1 MTVAESIY
9 EQVKE
14 LPEPLAREV
23 LNFIARLRHR
33 QDENDSS
40 DLMNAQAASLAPVW
54 DNAEDKV
61 WDDA

>member
-1 MTVAESIY
+1 MTFADRIY

-23 LNFIARLRHR
+23 FTFVENLRRRQTDADAR
-33 QDENDSS
+33 
-40 DLMNAQAASLAPVW
+40 DLMIAQAASLAPVW
-54 DNAEDKV
+54 DNADDKV

>member
-1 MTVAESIY
+1 MTFADRIY

-23 LNFIARLRHR
+23 LTFVENLRRR
-33 QDENDSS
+33 QADADTR
-40 DLMNAQAASLAPVW
+40 DLMIAQAASLAPVW

>member
-1 MTVAESIY
+1 MTFADRIY

-23 LNFIARLRHR
+23 LTFVENLRRR
-33 QDENDSS
+33 QADADTH
-40 DLMNAQAASLAPVW
+40 DLMIAQAASLAPVW

>member
-1 MTVAESIY
+1 MTYADRIY

-23 LNFIARLRHR
+23 LTFVENLRRRQTDADAR
-33 QDENDSS
+33 
-40 DLMNAQAASLAPVW
+40 DLMIAQAASLAPVW
-54 DNAEDKV
+54 DNADDKV

>member
-1 MTVAESIY
+1 MTVAERIY
-9 EQVKE
+9 EQVKA

-23 LNFIARLRHR
+23 LNFVDSLRRR
-33 QDENDSS
+33 QNDSGAR

-54 DNAEDKV
+54 DNADDKV

>member
-1 MTVAESIY
+1 MTYADRIY

-23 LNFIARLRHR
+23 FTFVENLRRRQTDADAR
-33 QDENDSS
+33 
-40 DLMNAQAASLAPVW
+40 DLMIAQAASLAPVW
-54 DNAEDKV
+54 DNADDKV